1 MKNLGFL
8 FSGIKTMR
16 YKIIV
21 NPISGR
27 GTGEL
32 SIPKIESILKTA
44 GLEFTLVRTERPW
57 HAAELAQNAAAEG
70 YDVVVSA
77 GGDGTANEVIN
88 GLMLAKTAGEVIPA
102 MGVLTVGRGND
113 FAFSMGIPTQL
124 EAGCQVLIEDYR
136 RTIDIGL
143 VKGGLF
149 PEGRYFGNGV
159 GIGFDAVVG
168 FEALKLKRL
177 HGFASYIV
185 AALKT
190 IFLYFQAP
198 TVRVQIDGD
207 EMILQTLM
215 VSIMNGIRLG
225 GGFMIAPDGIPDDG
239 VFDICIAQQVS
250 RPQMF
255 ALIAKFLAGTQA
267 EHPAI
272 LTNQATRLTAIT
284 KDGVLPAHAD
294 GETLCIDGTELSVEL
309 LPQQISLI
317 TRPQG

>member
-1 MKNLGFL
+1 M
-8 FSGIKTMR
+8 MR

-21 NPISGR
+21 NPTSGR
-27 GTGEL
+27 GTGEQ
-32 SIPKIESILKTA
+32 SIPQIDTILKAA
-44 GLEFTLVRTERPW
+44 GLDFDLVRTEKPW
-57 HAAELAQNAAAEG
+57 HAVGLAQEAAAQG

-88 GLMLAKTAGEVIPA
+88 GLMLAKTAGGGIPA

-113 FAFSMGIPTQL
+113 FAYSMGIPTEL
-124 EAGCQVLIEDYR
+124 EAGCQTLIEDYR
-136 RTIDIGL
+136 RTIDVGR
-143 VKGGLF
+143 VTGGLY

-190 IFLYFQAP
+190 IFLYFKAP
-198 TVRVQIDGD
+198 QVRVVIDGD
-207 EMILQTLM
+207 EMVLPSLM

-225 GGFMIAPDGIPDDG
+225 GGFMVAPQGVPDDG
-239 VFDICIAQQVS
+239 VFDICIARQVS

-255 ALIAKFLAGTQA
+255 VLIAKFLSGTQA

-272 LTNQATRLTAIT
+272 LTRHAVNLKATAI
-284 KDGVLPAHAD
+284 DGVLPAHAD
-294 GETLCIDGTELSVEL
+294 GETLCIDGTEIRVEL
-309 LPQQISLI
+309 LPRQISLI
-317 TRPQG
+317 TRNQG